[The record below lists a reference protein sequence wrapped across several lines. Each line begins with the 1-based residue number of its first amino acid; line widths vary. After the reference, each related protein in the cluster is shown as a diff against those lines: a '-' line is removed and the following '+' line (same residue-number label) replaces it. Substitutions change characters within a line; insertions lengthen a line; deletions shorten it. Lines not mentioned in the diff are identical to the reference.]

1 MQNSYESE
9 QKYKSF
15 KQFLG
20 IKFLTLFIMKNDFE
34 ILARVFS
41 ANCVKIRFWSKRISS
56 ILMFEMGLSFDIFL
70 FRLNKELESS

>member
-41 ANCVKIRFWSKRISS
+41 ANCVKIRF
-56 ILMFEMGLSFDIFL
+56 
-70 FRLNKELESS
+70 